1 MANKFHGQ
9 QREKILRRLVDEWL
23 PGGPPVAI
31 LQGFPGCGKSQL
43 ASAVA
48 EKATRS
54 LNPLVVQG
62 DWADPLLDLFVELA
76 LTLDANG
83 LPQLLQEFDKGTHAN
98 LAKALLEILRRE

>member
-1 MANKFHGQ
+1 MPIRFHGE

-48 EKATRS
+48 EKATPS
-54 LNPLVVQG
+54 LNPIVVQS

-76 LTLDANG
+76 LALEANG
-83 LPQLLQEFDKGTHAN
+83 LPQLIHEFDKGTHAN
-98 LAKALLEILRRE
+98 LAKALLEIL